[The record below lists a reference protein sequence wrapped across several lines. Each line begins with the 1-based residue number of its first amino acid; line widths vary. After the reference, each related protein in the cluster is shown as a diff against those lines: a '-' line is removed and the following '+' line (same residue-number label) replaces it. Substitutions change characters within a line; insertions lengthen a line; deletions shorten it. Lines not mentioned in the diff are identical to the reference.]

1 MQSNELPASQPIP
14 GEVID
19 RRIAERLSWLRWFS
33 SKING
38 LNQRS
43 ALGFSTGVRN
53 EMKKVLFAVALVAL
67 LSSSAF
73 GTNMIALFADASG
86 TECSVNPNAGDYY
99 HVYVFLLPGPEGA
112 WAVEY
117 QLNKPAGPH
126 FIDSR
131 TDADL
136 VGVATGQDTGA
147 DGMSVAFEYC
157 QASPVWFFDYYVAT
171 YSTAPDYWTF
181 TNHAGADPPGI
192 YSAICD
198 FDHTRE
204 DAAAYNSLGVNA
216 PCEFAT
222 EESSWGAIKSMF
234 N

>member
-1 MQSNELPASQPIP
+1 VRKKMKTLLFTVAL
-14 GEVID
+14 
-19 RRIAERLSWLRWFS
+19 IALL
-33 SKING
+33 G
-38 LNQRS
+38 TS
-43 ALGFSTGVRN
+43 AYGMNYVALYADAAGTNCGMTGV
-53 EMKKVLFAVALVAL
+53 
-67 LSSSAF
+67 
-73 GTNMIALFADASG
+73 AS
-86 TECSVNPNAGDYY
+86 GDYY

-147 DGMSVAFEYC
+147 DGMSVAFEAC
-157 QASPVWFFDYYVAT
+157 QSSAVWFFDYYVAT

-181 TNHAGADPPGI
+181 TDHAGADPPGI

-198 FDHTRE
+198 FDHTRM
-204 DAAAYNSLGVNA
+204 DATAFNDLGFNNDCRVGV
-216 PCEFAT
+216 
-222 EESSWGAIKSMF
+222 EESSWGAIKSMM